1 MTQALMRAA
10 PQIEAID
17 RRIASYES
25 RRAGIFKTL
34 DQYNEASARR
44 LAATTEVIEGEFTEA
59 AE

>member
-1 MTQALMRAA
+1 MRAA

-59 AE
+59 AG